1 MELIDYIDYI
11 KYERKLSDE
20 TIKNYEYD
28 LEKFVSFLRK
38 NGINSFSKVSQKD
51 IEKQKINQSKNNG
64 LQLPKTNGHRYFA
77 SALEA
82 VLLAMLL
89 IISKVYKKIRI

>member
-28 LEKFVSFLRK
+28 LEKFVSFLKK

-51 IEKQKINQSKNNG
+51 IEKYLVFISSMNPRTISRNIN
-64 LQLPKTNGHRYFA
+64 
-77 SALEA
+77 
-82 VLLAMLL
+82 
-89 IISKVYKKIRI
+89 

>member
-28 LEKFVSFLRK
+28 LEKFVSFL
-38 NGINSFSKVSQKD
+38 
-51 IEKQKINQSKNNG
+51 
-64 LQLPKTNGHRYFA
+64 
-77 SALEA
+77 
-82 VLLAMLL
+82 
-89 IISKVYKKIRI
+89 KKYN